1 MARHIDR
8 LYVYRG
14 PNDPNGDRTQIL
26 CRVMSLALAS
36 YNDLVGDIIKGNLRP
51 DVYPTWVDFDGY
63 RSYSVAEICPANAAR
78 YHLPPGTTALVV
90 CYDDAVVAKVAN
102 LDLSR
107 ELILD
112 ASGRRVK
119 LVLEKD
125 GDTRVW
131 LPELITVPGEA

>member
-1 MARHIDR
+1 MARHIER

-14 PNDPNGDRTQIL
+14 PNDPDGDRMRIL
-26 CRVMSLALAS
+26 CRAMCLALAS

-63 RSYSVAEICPANAAR
+63 RCYSVAEVRPANAAR

-90 CYDDAVVAKVAN
+90 CYDEAVVAQVAN
-102 LDLSR
+102 LALAR

-112 ASGRRVK
+112 ASGRRVR
-119 LVLEKD
+119 LVLEED
-125 GDTRVW
+125 GVARVW
-131 LPELITVPGEA
+131 LPESVGVFGDA